1 MASYIFK
8 PFPRLKRWSSRQC
21 PVNCSAI
28 SSSLLWQRGSRNFA
42 NCRGSRSLQQSA
54 TVQPLHPLSAAPAL
68 GLAPVSWLRTSA
80 PPVLPPPAPERT
92 PSVLGFPHRSPLLS
106 DPAPLSLPRF
116 SPHLARLPPC
126 CPRSWLPPAVV
137 SNTTARLA
145 KIRILT

>member
-68 GLAPVSWLRTSA
+68 GLAPAYRPAPLLIPAPPRPRGWESSTPPCFPTPPTPLSAPAASPPSSLAPVSWLRTSA
-80 PPVLPPPAPERT
+80 PPVLP
-92 PSVLGFPHRSPLLS
+92 
-106 DPAPLSLPRF
+106 LPR
-116 SPHLARLPPC
+116 
-126 CPRSWLPPAVV
+126 
-137 SNTTARLA
+137 
-145 KIRILT
+145 